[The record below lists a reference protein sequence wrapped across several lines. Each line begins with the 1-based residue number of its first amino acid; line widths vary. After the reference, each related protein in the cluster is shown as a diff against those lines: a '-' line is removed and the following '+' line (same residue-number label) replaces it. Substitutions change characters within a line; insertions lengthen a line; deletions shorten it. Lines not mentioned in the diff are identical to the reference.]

1 MIELRDKDTSEPL
14 GTIDDTELQFLVDE
28 LEEESTVDQDY
39 YLDSDTIEMLE
50 DDGAPKSLIELLRRI
65 LGSREGVTE
74 LWRRV

>member
-50 DDGAPKSLIELLRRI
+50 DDGAPKSLTDLLRRI
-65 LGSREGVTE
+65 LGSREGVTV